1 MKKSGLAAAA
11 LVLLAPTALQ
21 PAFSQEGTVLRASA
35 AGPLSAG
42 AEAERGLPIPGGF
55 ARVSETAVRVDGKS
69 AELVRYERAD
79 RRNGGL
85 GGEHVSLV
93 LGEGRLKGFTR
104 MDGSLRS
111 GELPSQEES
120 RAIAMGFL
128 SVHAPDLLSRLQ
140 ISFIAPHDEPVR
152 LDSQVATLTGMKV
165 KMRNLADG
173 RWFWVIIGADRQ
185 VMVFE
190 RDIVW
195 ANLQGRRQTEK
206 WLHDSWLADNPPP
219 ARRGV

>member
-1 MKKSGLAAAA
+1 MKTSGFVVAA
-11 LVLLAPTALQ
+11 LAFFVPAAWQ
-21 PAFSQEGTVLRASA
+21 PAFSQQGTAMTASSPA
-35 AGPLSAG
+35 NGG
-42 AEAERGLPIPGGF
+42 YERNLPIPDGF
-55 ARVSETAVRVDGKS
+55 VRQSARAVRVDGKA
-69 AELVRYERAD
+69 AELVRHERAD
-79 RRNGGL
+79 GRNGGL

-93 LGEGRLKGFTR
+93 LGEGRLKGYAR

-120 RAIAMGFL
+120 RAIAMAFL
-128 SVHAPDLLSRLQ
+128 SSHAPDLLSRLQ

-152 LDSQVATLTGMKV
+152 LDGQPATLTGMKV
-165 KMRNLADG
+165 KMHNLADG
-173 RWFWVIIGADRQ
+173 RWFWVIVGADRQ

-206 WLHDSWLADNPPP
+206 WLHDAWLAENRPKIQGG
-219 ARRGV
+219 A

>member
-1 MKKSGLAAAA
+1 MKNSGFVVAA
-11 LVLLAPTALQ
+11 LALFVPAAPQ
-21 PAFSQEGTVLRASA
+21 PALSQQGTAMTASS
-35 AGPLSAG
+35 SAHVG
-42 AEAERGLPIPGGF
+42 FERSLPIPDGF
-55 ARVSETAVRVDGKS
+55 TRLSAWSVPVDGKT
-69 AELVRYERAD
+69 AELVRYERTD
-79 RRNGGL
+79 GRNGGL

-93 LGEGRLKGFTR
+93 LGEGRLKGFAR

-111 GELPSQEES
+111 GELPSQDES
-120 RAIAMGFL
+120 RAIAMAFL
-128 SVHAPDLLSRLQ
+128 SRHAPDLLSRLQ

-152 LDSQVATLTGMKV
+152 LDGQPATLTGMKV

-173 RWFWVIIGADRQ
+173 RWFWVIVGADRQ

-206 WLHDSWLADNPPP
+206 WLHDSWFAENRPTMQGG
-219 ARRGV
+219 A

>member
-1 MKKSGLAAAA
+1 MKTSGFVAATLALFVPA
-11 LVLLAPTALQ
+11 ALQ
-21 PAFSQEGTVLRASA
+21 PALSQQGTVMTASSSTH
-35 AGPLSAG
+35 AGL
-42 AEAERGLPIPGGF
+42 ERNLPIPGGF
-55 ARVSETAVRVDGKS
+55 TRLSARAVRVDGKA

-79 RRNGGL
+79 ARNGGL

-93 LGEGRLKGFTR
+93 LGEGRLKGFAR

-120 RAIAMGFL
+120 RAIAMAFL
-128 SVHAPDLLSRLQ
+128 SSHAPDLLSRLQ

-152 LDSQVATLTGMKV
+152 IDGQPATLTGMKV

-173 RWFWVIIGADRQ
+173 RWFWVIVGADRQ

-206 WLHDSWLADNPPP
+206 WLHDSWLAENQPKMQGG
-219 ARRGV
+219 A